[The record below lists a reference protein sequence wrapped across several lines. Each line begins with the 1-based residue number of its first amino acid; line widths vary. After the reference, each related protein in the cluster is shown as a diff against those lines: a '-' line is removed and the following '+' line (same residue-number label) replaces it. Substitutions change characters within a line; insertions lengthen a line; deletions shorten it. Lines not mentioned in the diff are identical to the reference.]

1 MKGSFTKFIRDEET
15 LLRLRK
21 IVCFIITEKK
31 ESYNKTTEEGEV
43 LVDHYTKTFWL
54 HLLCAKYLNMKF
66 TFVMYVLKVEVRM
79 S

>member
-1 MKGSFTKFIRDEET
+1 MKGSFAKFIRDEET

-43 LVDHYTKTFWL
+43 LVLRKMIIILKPFGCTS
-54 HLLCAKYLNMKF
+54 
-66 TFVMYVLKVEVRM
+66 FVQNI
-79 S
+79 

>member
-43 LVDHYTKTFWL
+43 LVLRKMIIILKPFGCTS
-54 HLLCAKYLNMKF
+54 
-66 TFVMYVLKVEVRM
+66 FVQNI
-79 S
+79 